1 MSQESEQQILL
12 VLEEI
17 RDGQRE
23 IVTHLESQR
32 ALAMEQLRKS
42 QERVEE
48 SVSLQKEALRRQQS
62 IMRIVVPSILI
73 CILAIA
79 YLVIRYL

>member
-1 MSQESEQQILL
+1 MSQESEQQILS
-12 VLEEI
+12 VLKEI

-23 IVTHLESQR
+23 IVTHLESQQ
-32 ALAMEQLRKS
+32 ALAKEQLRKS

-48 SVSLQKEALRRQQS
+48 SVGLQREALRRQQS

-73 CILAIA
+73 CIVAIA

>member
-1 MSQESEQQILL
+1 MSQESGQQILS
-12 VLEEI
+12 VLKEI

-23 IVTHLESQR
+23 IVTHLESKR
-32 ALAMEQLRKS
+32 ALATEQLRKS

-48 SVSLQKEALRRQQS
+48 SVGLQKEALRRQQS
-62 IMRIVVPSILI
+62 IMRMVVPGILV
-73 CILAIA
+73 CIAAIA

>member
-1 MSQESEQQILL
+1 MSQESEQQILS
-12 VLEEI
+12 VLKEI

-23 IVTHLESQR
+23 IITHLESQR
-32 ALAMEQLRKS
+32 ALATEQLRKS

-48 SVSLQKEALRRQQS
+48 SVGLQKEALRRQQS
-62 IMRIVVPSILI
+62 IMRIVVPSILF
-73 CILAIA
+73 CIVAIA

>member
-1 MSQESEQQILL
+1 MSQELEQQILS
-12 VLEEI
+12 VLKEI

-23 IVTHLESQR
+23 IITHLESQR
-32 ALAMEQLRKS
+32 ALATEQLRKS

-48 SVSLQKEALRRQQS
+48 SVGLQKEALRRQQS

-73 CILAIA
+73 CIVAIA

>member
-1 MSQESEQQILL
+1 MSQESDQQILS
-12 VLEEI
+12 VLKEI

-32 ALAMEQLRKS
+32 ALATEQLRKS

-48 SVSLQKEALRRQQS
+48 SVGLQKEALRRQQS
-62 IMRIVVPSILI
+62 IMRMVVPSILV
-73 CILAIA
+73 CIAAIA
-79 YLVIRYL
+79 YLIIRYL

>member
-1 MSQESEQQILL
+1 MSQESEQQILS
-12 VLEEI
+12 VLKEI

-23 IVTHLESQR
+23 IITHLESQR
-32 ALAMEQLRKS
+32 ALATEQLRKS

-48 SVSLQKEALRRQQS
+48 SVGLQKEALRRQQS

-73 CILAIA
+73 CIVAIA

>member
-1 MSQESEQQILL
+1 MSQESEQQILS
-12 VLEEI
+12 VLKEI

-23 IVTHLESQR
+23 IITHLESQR
-32 ALAMEQLRKS
+32 ALATEQLRKS

-48 SVSLQKEALRRQQS
+48 SVGLQKEALRRQQS
-62 IMRIVVPSILI
+62 IMRIVMPSILI
-73 CILAIA
+73 CIVAIA

>member
-1 MSQESEQQILL
+1 MS
-12 VLEEI
+12 VLKEI

-32 ALAMEQLRKS
+32 ALATEQLRKS

-48 SVSLQKEALRRQQS
+48 SVGLQKEALRRQQS
-62 IMRIVVPSILI
+62 IMRMVVPSILV
-73 CILAIA
+73 CIAAIA
-79 YLVIRYL
+79 YLIIRYL

>member
-1 MSQESEQQILL
+1 MSQDSEQQILS
-12 VLEEI
+12 VLKEI

-32 ALAMEQLRKS
+32 ALAMEQLKKS

-48 SVSLQKEALRRQQS
+48 SVGLQKEALRRQQS
-62 IMRIVVPSILI
+62 IMRMVVPGILV
-73 CILAIA
+73 CIAAIA

>member
-1 MSQESEQQILL
+1 MSQESEQQILS
-12 VLEEI
+12 VLKEI

-23 IVTHLESQR
+23 IITHLESQR
-32 ALAMEQLRKS
+32 ALTTEQLRKS

-48 SVSLQKEALRRQQS
+48 SVGLQKEALRRQQS

-73 CILAIA
+73 CIVAIA
-79 YLVIRYL
+79 YLVIRYF